1 MLALLSQPPLSGV
14 ETSNTIAS
22 PLFKL
27 PIEVRRI
34 VFEHV
39 LLEHPEWSITTWT
52 TNGDKSL
59 RYFDTKTKETIDQ
72 RRAKPQVQVPRIC
85 RAINTE
91 CQDIIWKHRAFVWLQ
106 TSDFYRL
113 CHQNNDAFKLDRMET
128 ISNVELMFDYTLYK
142 RESLVWCYILGKCLT
157 PAQMTNKWQN
167 LKRMKVYL
175 YNSHTD
181 ENNVY
186 GHFSPEVMKRVRN
199 PKNHQLGEDNFI
211 LLLRLLKMAVERRWF
226 PDHIPQADGSRREVE
241 RILDF
246 DFKWDAYHD
255 TVHERNWS
263 TISDILK
270 ACHTAFGGGELW
282 AGGVLCW
289 KNKVMQAHM
298 RSIKDLRTY
307 IINKDSPTGNNSITN
322 GLRDFRKL
330 RMHGTM
336 FASAND

>member
-1 MLALLSQPPLSGV
+1 MPALLSQPPLSGV
-14 ETSNTIAS
+14 ETSNTTAS
-22 PLFKL
+22 PFFKL
-27 PIEVRRI
+27 PIEVRRV

-72 RRAKPQVQVPRIC
+72 RRAKPQVQVLRIC
-85 RAINTE
+85 RAINIK
-91 CQDIIWKHRAFVWLQ
+91 CQEIIWKHRAFVWLQ
-106 TSDFYRL
+106 TSEFYRL
-113 CHQNNDAFKLDRMET
+113 CHQNNDALKLDRMET
-128 ISNVELMFDYTLYK
+128 ISNVELIFDYTLYK
-142 RESLVWCYILGKCLT
+142 RESG
-157 PAQMTNKWQN
+157 M
-167 LKRMKVYL
+167 
-175 YNSHTD
+175 D
-181 ENNVY
+181 NVY
-186 GHFSPEVMKRVRN
+186 EHFSPEVMKRVRKPGN
-199 PKNHQLGEDNFI
+199 YQIGEDNFI
-211 LLLRLLKMAVERRWF
+211 LLLRLLRMAVERRRF

-289 KNKVMQAHM
+289 KDNVMQAHM
-298 RSIKDLRTY
+298 NSIKDLR
-307 IINKDSPTGNNSITN
+307 NHVNN
-322 GLRDFRKL
+322 
-330 RMHGTM
+330 
-336 FASAND
+336 